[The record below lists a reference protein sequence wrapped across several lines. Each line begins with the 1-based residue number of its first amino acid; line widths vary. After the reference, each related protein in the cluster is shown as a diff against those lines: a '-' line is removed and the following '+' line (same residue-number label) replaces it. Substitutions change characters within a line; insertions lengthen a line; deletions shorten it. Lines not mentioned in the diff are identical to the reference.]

1 MAKNE
6 FEAILELT
14 EKAELRTKEF
24 NKLKASMKEY
34 GSQEYKRIK
43 GYAALQEKINTN
55 LEKALKTRA
64 TMESKALAEVS
75 ERMKNNHL
83 NMIKNIKERQKAEES
98 GDKKKIEKY
107 NRQFQR
113 QMRFYENEK
122 KNAQQV
128 IDGITRYGKAIDD
141 LNDRAKGSIF
151 DPQVGFFGS
160 GAKLKDFDKNLEF
173 METRLV
179 GVAETVGDAFS
190 GNLDTVMGRIDKIGK
205 GTGNFL
211 KDIRTTAKMKY
222 GDKACDGDKGAK
234 SILAVTKG
242 LGKFGAVLGGIT
254 VGLGALFAIFK
265 IAQGL
270 EEAIKGVNKELLEA
284 YGASDLVGEG

>member
-1 MAKNE
+1 
-6 FEAILELT
+6 
-14 EKAELRTKEF
+14 
-24 NKLKASMKEY
+24 
-34 GSQEYKRIK
+34 
-43 GYAALQEKINTN
+43 
-55 LEKALKTRA
+55 
-64 TMESKALAEVS
+64 
-75 ERMKNNHL
+75 
-83 NMIKNIKERQKAEES
+83 MIKNIKERQKAEES

-205 GTGNFL
+205 GTGNF
-211 KDIRTTAKMKY
+211 
-222 GDKACDGDKGAK
+222 
-234 SILAVTKG
+234 S
-242 LGKFGAVLGGIT
+242 
-254 VGLGALFAIFK
+254 K
-265 IAQGL
+265 I
-270 EEAIKGVNKELLEA
+270 
-284 YGASDLVGEG
+284 